1 MKIMNK
7 KKLLILNISTDSKDT
22 SLGFAISWLNIFSK
36 ECDEI
41 NVITLNKGD
50 ISNLNENI
58 SIYEVEN
65 KSKIRRLTSFIKIL
79 YKLTKNNKYSFC
91 LSHMSALLIIISFP
105 ILKLRK
111 IRSVFWYTHQGPKN
125 LFKKLILMK
134 ALLLSNNVITA
145 SKYSFPYKN
154 KKVISIGH
162 AIDYDLFYKEVNN
175 FEKKGFAIISRI
187 SKSKKID
194 ESISG
199 FLNSNFSLSNNIS
212 IIGEAITKEDQK
224 YKEHLIEKYKNN
236 KNVIFLGSV
245 PHSQLTEYLNNVGF
259 HINNTDKGF
268 YDKSVLETSIHGIVN
283 LYQNLDYD
291 KNVPS
296 KHIKNLRFNGSSE
309 DLSDKLSNLE
319 KIEEKE
325 FIKIIKFSQKEIKK
339 ESLVS
344 LYKRILDSFT

>member
-111 IRSVFWYTHQGPKN
+111 IRSVFWYTD
-125 LFKKLILMK
+125 F
-134 ALLLSNNVITA
+134 
-145 SKYSFPYKN
+145 
-154 KKVISIGH
+154 
-162 AIDYDLFYKEVNN
+162 N
-175 FEKKGFAIISRI
+175 F
-187 SKSKKID
+187 
-194 ESISG
+194 
-199 FLNSNFSLSNNIS
+199 
-212 IIGEAITKEDQK
+212 
-224 YKEHLIEKYKNN
+224 
-236 KNVIFLGSV
+236 
-245 PHSQLTEYLNNVGF
+245 
-259 HINNTDKGF
+259 
-268 YDKSVLETSIHGIVN
+268 
-283 LYQNLDYD
+283 
-291 KNVPS
+291 
-296 KHIKNLRFNGSSE
+296 
-309 DLSDKLSNLE
+309 
-319 KIEEKE
+319 
-325 FIKIIKFSQKEIKK
+325 
-339 ESLVS
+339 
-344 LYKRILDSFT
+344 